1 MISVLGLGGAGG
13 NIANKASLSG
23 IEAGAINFSQKDLDS
38 AENVKY
44 KLKILGSEGVGHN
57 RDEAIRLIQIHYEM
71 VIDFIKEHFNNP
83 SSNIIIIPFATG
95 GGSGSGTAPILIDIL
110 SNVLENKVIVAFP
123 IIPDISESPVSQMN
137 FLATFEELSKLDI
150 SIFPVDNQ
158 KVKQM
163 NPNVGKNVLY
173 EVTNDNVI
181 NLIQKIASYT
191 QKFSKNGNFDK
202 RDFLTVLSTKGIGII
217 SETDITSIGNS
228 VNLTEEGVIANIH
241 KSWDNSIFAPIEYE
255 YVTKAGVIFDGQESI
270 MQYLNHEK
278 LFSEK
283 FENGMPL
290 DLFEGYYH
298 ENKGKIL
305 TIMSGL
311 PWCKSRL
318 NQVEK
323 ILPENEK
330 KMEVVLSGS
339 DNQRY
344 ESSASHIANR
354 IRKPQEKKAENL
366 MDVLNKYK
374 NR

>member
-1 MISVLGLGGAGG
+1 MISVIGLGGAGG

-57 RDEAIRLIQIHYEM
+57 RDEAIRLIKIHYEM
-71 VIDFIKEHFNNP
+71 VIDFVKEHFDNP

-95 GGSGSGTAPILIDIL
+95 GGSGSGTAPILINIL
-110 SNVLENKVIVAFP
+110 SNVLKNKVIVAFP
-123 IIPDISESPVSQMN
+123 IIPDLSEAPISQMN
-137 FLATFEELSKLDI
+137 FLATFEELSKLNI
-150 SIFPVDNQ
+150 SVFPIDNQ

-173 EVTNDNVI
+173 EVTNDNVV
-181 NLIQKIASYT
+181 NLIQRITSYT

-217 SETDITSIGNS
+217 AETDITSIGNS
-228 VNLTEEGVIANIH
+228 VNLTEEGVIANVH
-241 KSWDNSIFAPIEYE
+241 KSWDNSIFAPIDYE

-270 MQYLNHEK
+270 MQYLNHSK
-278 LFSEK
+278 LFSDK

-318 NQVEK
+318 NQIET
-323 ILPENEK
+323 IIAENEK
-330 KMEVVLSGS
+330 RMEVVLSAS
-339 DNQRY
+339 ENQSY
-344 ESSASHIANR
+344 ESSASHIADR
-354 IRKPQEKKAENL
+354 IRKPQEKKDENI
-366 MDVLNKYK
+366 MDILNKYK